1 MAWRGIDGP
10 RHGDVCRHVLIMC
23 IGSNRVWQ
31 AQQGRVWASR
41 EGCKGGMCVCD
52 AVLRCACHV
61 WYGKTLIGRGMGMC
75 VGIWWAC
82 V

>member
-41 EGCKGGMCVCD
+41 RGARAVCGCVMQCSGVHAMCGMV
-52 AVLRCACHV
+52 RH
-61 WYGKTLIGRGMGMC
+61 
-75 VGIWWAC
+75 
-82 V
+82 